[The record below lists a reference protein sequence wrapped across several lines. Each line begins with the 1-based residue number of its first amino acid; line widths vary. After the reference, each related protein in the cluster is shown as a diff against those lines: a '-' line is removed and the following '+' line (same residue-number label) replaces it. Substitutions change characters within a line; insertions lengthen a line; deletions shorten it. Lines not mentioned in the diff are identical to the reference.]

1 MTNPFARSKTAME
14 KDFPKD
20 LHDNIMRG
28 AYTKWA
34 KTFFLIPLILLAI
47 NLIFSGWY
55 LWMKFI
61 ETDTAST
68 LAMFFDGFEFNLDF
82 FRELVATIFL
92 YLPVEACLIFLLNL
106 IVMGYVIRLRTKL

>member
-1 MTNPFARSKTAME
+1 MIKSLARAE
-14 KDFPKD
+14 KITHRNLPDD
-20 LHDNIMRG
+20 LHKNIMKT

-34 KTFFLIPLILLAI
+34 KTFFIIPLIVLGI

-68 LAMFFDGFEFNLDF
+68 LGMLFDGFEFNLDF
-82 FRELVATIFL
+82 FRELIATIFL
-92 YLPVEACLIFLLNL
+92 YLPIEACLIFLLNL
-106 IVMGYVIRLRTKL
+106 ILMGYVIRLRTKL